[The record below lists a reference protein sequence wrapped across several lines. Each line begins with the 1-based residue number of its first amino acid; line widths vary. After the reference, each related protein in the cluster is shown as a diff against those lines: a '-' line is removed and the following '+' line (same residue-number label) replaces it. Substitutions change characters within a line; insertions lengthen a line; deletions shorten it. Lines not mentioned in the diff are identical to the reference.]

1 MGQSATGTVYV
12 DARRARFIKR
22 WSPTLIAFGEFID
35 GYDLTVI
42 GVAMVFLTKTFTLTA
57 TDKGLLVA
65 ISFVGTALGLVL
77 FGDIADRVGRK
88 KVFAFNLWVFI
99 VTAVGAAFI
108 TQVWMLWVMRFL
120 IGVAIGMDLSTSYA
134 FLAEVAPKSSRGRL
148 AGSLPTITLIL
159 GAIFSILLAMF
170 LKAVVPVAHHDWVWR
185 GMFLFAALPAFG
197 VLMLRKQLPESP
209 RWLIQ
214 KGRDEEA
221 WQILDALELSE
232 EVLQAPP
239 RRTNREYRRLFKG
252 EARRRVLVCTAFF
265 MLNTTAGP
273 VVSFMGP
280 VIFEQA
286 GVPAGNNLLI
296 SLIANCVG
304 LVAVLIGVRLI
315 DSVNRR
321 SLGLVTAAVLT
332 VAALT
337 MGLLG
342 QASQV
347 ALFGSF
353 IAWSFATWLGPA
365 VLCLVWA
372 SEAYPTELRGFGQ
385 GLTQSLSRMMSA
397 TTAFLLPGLI
407 SDHGFYAIAPFSVVY
422 ALMFLLVLRNP
433 WLASTAASLEEV
445 TATADVPEA
454 AEAVAP

>member
-120 IGVAIGMDLSTSYA
+120 IGVAIGMDLSTSCA

-209 RWLIQ
+209 AGSSRRAGTRRP
-214 KGRDEEA
+214 GRY
-221 WQILDALELSE
+221 WTPWSS
-232 EVLQAPP
+232 P
-239 RRTNREYRRLFKG
+239 RRSSRPRR
-252 EARRRVLVCTAFF
+252 
-265 MLNTTAGP
+265 AGP
-273 VVSFMGP
+273 
-280 VIFEQA
+280 
-286 GVPAGNNLLI
+286 
-296 SLIANCVG
+296 
-304 LVAVLIGVRLI
+304 
-315 DSVNRR
+315 
-321 SLGLVTAAVLT
+321 TAST
-332 VAALT
+332 VASSRAR
-337 MGLLG
+337 
-342 QASQV
+342 
-347 ALFGSF
+347 
-353 IAWSFATWLGPA
+353 PA
-365 VLCLVWA
+365 AACSCARPSSCSTPPPAPSCPSWA
-372 SEAYPTELRGFGQ
+372 RS
-385 GLTQSLSRMMSA
+385 SSSRPA
-397 TTAFLLPGLI
+397 CPPGTT
-407 SDHGFYAIAPFSVVY
+407 S
-422 ALMFLLVLRNP
+422 
-433 WLASTAASLEEV
+433 
-445 TATADVPEA
+445 
-454 AEAVAP
+454 

>member
-120 IGVAIGMDLSTSYA
+120 IGVAIGMDLSTSCA

-321 SLGLVTAAVLT
+321 SLGLVT
-332 VAALT
+332 
-337 MGLLG
+337 
-342 QASQV
+342 
-347 ALFGSF
+347 
-353 IAWSFATWLGPA
+353 PA
-365 VLCLVWA
+365 VR
-372 SEAYPTELRGFGQ
+372 THRK
-385 GLTQSLSRMMSA
+385 R
-397 TTAFLLPGLI
+397 
-407 SDHGFYAIAPFSVVY
+407 H
-422 ALMFLLVLRNP
+422 R
-433 WLASTAASLEEV
+433 
-445 TATADVPEA
+445 
-454 AEAVAP
+454 